1 MKPRRCLTHV
11 CLAIIILA
19 GMLIAAPGPARSHD
33 DKTAPIAAHSQPEIL
48 KKVSIQQKLGTQLPL
63 KTTLRDETGALV
75 SLRSYLSG
83 KPALLVFSYF
93 ECPML
98 CPLVLEAVVRSL
110 KPLSLDV
117 GREFDVFVVS
127 IDDRDG
133 PEGARKKKTE
143 VVNRY
148 ARDGSAAGW
157 HFLTGEKSA
166 IEELTGS
173 AGFTYAWDD
182 ASKQYVHASGIFILT
197 PHGEISRV
205 LYGIDFAPRDV
216 RLSLVQAAGGTI
228 GSAVD
233 RLLLYCYHYNP
244 LTGKYGLVI
253 MSTLRIAGMTTL
265 LAILGFIITM
275 LRRERRASH
284 RQAEA

>member
-1 MKPRRCLTHV
+1 LKPRRCLRH
-11 CLAIIILA
+11 LSSAIIILA
-19 GMLIAAPGPARSHD
+19 GTLIFVPGPARSHD
-33 DKTAPIAAHSQPEIL
+33 DKTAPIAAHNQPEIL
-48 KKVSIQQKLGTQLPL
+48 KNVGIQQKLGTQLPL
-63 KTTLRDETGALV
+63 KTTLRDETGGSV
-75 SLRSYLSG
+75 SLQSYLSG

-98 CPLVLEAVVRSL
+98 CPLVLEGVVRSL

-117 GREFDVFVVS
+117 GREFDVLVVS

-133 PEGARKKKTE
+133 PEAARKKKTE

-148 ARDGSAAGW
+148 ARVGGAVGW
-157 HFLTGEKSA
+157 HFLTGERSA

-173 AGFTYAWDD
+173 AGFIYAWDET
-182 ASKQYVHASGIFILT
+182 SQQYVHASGIFILT
-197 PHGEISRV
+197 PSGEISRV
-205 LYGIDFAPRDV
+205 LYGIDYAPRDV
-216 RLSLVQAAGGTI
+216 RLSLVEAAGGTI
-228 GSAVD
+228 GSAID

-253 MSTLRIAGMTTL
+253 MSTLRIAGLSTV
-265 LAILGFIITM
+265 LAISGFIITM